1 MKKRILFILFLSF
14 FYLNNVSANNLA
26 YLDLNYLLNNSLSGK
41 NLIKNLEVLNNQN
54 IEKLKKEQVT
64 LNNERDNINKI
75 KNLISSEELNNKISV
90 LNEKLN
96 KFQQKQDRMSQE
108 FRQKREEEI
117 RNFFNKINPI
127 IEKYMLDN
135 SIDLILKKENIF
147 ISKKNFDITN
157 IIIELINQNFTD

>member
-54 IEKLKKEQVT
+54 IEKLKKKQVT

-75 KNLISSEELNNKISV
+75 KNIISSEELNNKISV

>member
-75 KNLISSEELNNKISV
+75 KNIISSEELNNKISV

-96 KFQQKQDRMSQE
+96 KFQQKQDKMSQE
-108 FRQKREEEI
+108 FKQKREEEI

>member
-41 NLIKNLEVLNNQN
+41 KLIKNLEVLNNQN

-75 KNLISSEELNNKISV
+75 KNIISSEELNNKISV

-96 KFQQKQDRMSQE
+96 KFQQKQDKMSQE
-108 FRQKREEEI
+108 FKQKREEEI

-135 SIDLILKKENIF
+135 NIDLILKKENIF

-157 IIIELINQNFTD
+157 IIIELINKKFTD

>member
-41 NLIKNLEVLNNQN
+41 KLIKNLEVLNNQN

-75 KNLISSEELNNKISV
+75 KNIISSEELNNKISV

>member
-75 KNLISSEELNNKISV
+75 KNIISSEELNNKISV

-135 SIDLILKKENIF
+135 NIDLILKKENIF

-157 IIIELINQNFTD
+157 ILIELINKNFTD

>member
-1 MKKRILFILFLSF
+1 MKKKILFTLFLSF

-26 YLDLNYLLNNSLSGK
+26 YLDLNYLLNNSILGK
-41 NLIKNLEVLNNQN
+41 NIVKNLEVINKQN
-54 IEKLKKEQVT
+54 IEKLKKEQVL
-64 LNNERDNINKI
+64 LNNERDNIEKI
-75 KNLISSEELNNKISV
+75 KNIISSEELNNKISV

-96 KFQQKQDRMSQE
+96 KFQQKQDKMSQE
-108 FRQKREEEI
+108 FKQKREEEI

>member
-75 KNLISSEELNNKISV
+75 KNIISSEELNNKISV

>member
-41 NLIKNLEVLNNQN
+41 KLIKNLEVLNNQN

-75 KNLISSEELNNKISV
+75 KNIISSEELNNKISV

-96 KFQQKQDRMSQE
+96 KFQQKQDKMSKE
-108 FRQKREEEI
+108 FKQKQEEEI
-117 RNFFNKINPI
+117 KNFFNKINPI

-135 SIDLILKKENIF
+135 NIDLILKKENIF

-157 IIIELINQNFTD
+157 IIIELINKKFTD

>member
-41 NLIKNLEVLNNQN
+41 KLIKNLEVLNNQN

-75 KNLISSEELNNKISV
+75 KNIISSEELNNKISV

-157 IIIELINQNFTD
+157 ILIELINKNFTD

>member
-41 NLIKNLEVLNNQN
+41 NLIKNLEALNNQN

-75 KNLISSEELNNKISV
+75 KNIISSEELNNKISV

>member
-1 MKKRILFILFLSF
+1 MKKKILFTLFLSF

-54 IEKLKKEQVT
+54 IEKLKKEQVL
-64 LNNERDNINKI
+64 LNNERDNIEKI
-75 KNLISSEELNNKISV
+75 KNIISSEELNNKISV

-96 KFQQKQDRMSQE
+96 KFQQKQDKMSQE
-108 FRQKREEEI
+108 FKQKREEEI

-157 IIIELINQNFTD
+157 ILIELINKNFTD

>member
-75 KNLISSEELNNKISV
+75 KNIISSEELNNKISV

-96 KFQQKQDRMSQE
+96 KFQQKQDKMSKE
-108 FRQKREEEI
+108 FKQKQEEEI
-117 RNFFNKINPI
+117 KNFFNKINPI

-135 SIDLILKKENIF
+135 NIDLILKKENIF

-157 IIIELINQNFTD
+157 IIIELINKKFTD

>member
-75 KNLISSEELNNKISV
+75 KNIISSEELNNKISV

-96 KFQQKQDRMSQE
+96 KFQQKQDKMSKE
-108 FRQKREEEI
+108 FKQKQEEEI
-117 RNFFNKINPI
+117 KNFFNKINPI
-127 IEKYMLDN
+127 IEKYMLN
-135 SIDLILKKENIF
+135 NNIDLILKKENIF

-157 IIIELINQNFTD
+157 IIIELINKKFTD

>member
-41 NLIKNLEVLNNQN
+41 KLIKNLEVLNNQN

-75 KNLISSEELNNKISV
+75 KNIISSEELNNKISV

-96 KFQQKQDRMSQE
+96 KFQQKQDKMSKE
-108 FRQKREEEI
+108 FKQKQEEEI
-117 RNFFNKINPI
+117 KNFFNKINPI

-135 SIDLILKKENIF
+135 NIDLILKKENIF

-157 IIIELINQNFTD
+157 ILIELINKNFTD